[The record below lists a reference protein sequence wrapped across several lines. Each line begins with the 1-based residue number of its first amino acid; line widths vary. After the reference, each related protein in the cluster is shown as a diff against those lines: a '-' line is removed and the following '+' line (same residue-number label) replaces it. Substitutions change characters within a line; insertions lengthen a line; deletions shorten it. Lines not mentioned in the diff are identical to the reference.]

1 MNVTTKKIP
10 ASQAVN
16 FTSTF
21 VVCAPKIFSVTA
33 PPNAAPSPSLFGR
46 CIKITSTMSNATSIQ
61 TARSRLIRIDIGT
74 GNIAKRGGEANNQE
88 MTKHECRMTNE

>member
-1 MNVTTKKIP
+1 MNVTMKKIP

-46 CIKITSTMSNATSIQ
+46 CIKITSTMSNATSTH

-74 GNIAKRGGEANNQE
+74 GNIAKAEAEANNRE
-88 MTKHECRMTNE
+88 